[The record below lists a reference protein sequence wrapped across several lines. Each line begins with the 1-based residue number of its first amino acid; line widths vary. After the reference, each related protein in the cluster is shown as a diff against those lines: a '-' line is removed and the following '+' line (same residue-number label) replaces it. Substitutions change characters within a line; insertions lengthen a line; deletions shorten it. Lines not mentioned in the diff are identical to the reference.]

1 MIQKTA
7 VWQLNPRSAGL
18 HPPRLLLIQAVFLSF
33 WLAASAVSFAQDALP
48 KIIKSIQPSIAVITT
63 FDLFGN
69 ARKQGSGFFI
79 GRGGIGGLEE
89 HVITNRHVLEG
100 AYKAKVR
107 TADGKTYEVNNL
119 VSEDIEG
126 DLARISVFMLPVEM
140 SHLQLRQE
148 LPEVGE
154 KILVIGSPLGLEQ
167 TVSDG
172 IVSAVREMP
181 PAGKIIQISAPIS
194 SGSSGSPVVD
204 AYGKVIGVATF
215 QIREGQN
222 LNFAIPAER
231 ILRLPQSLP
240 KQVSLWDWTYTAV
253 KSLEK
258 KAEEAIEAENYER
271 AVELNSKLLELDPTA
286 WREIDLGLVYRKLLH
301 LDKAIDAF
309 EKAIQIYLATYDH
322 GSVKCLAYA
331 YEQLGRTFTSYNDG
345 AYVAKNGLPSYADQ
359 QNHYQKAKE
368 CFLKSIEIQPNIATA
383 HLGLAD
389 AYRTLEM
396 PDLAEKEFIKVIMLD
411 PKDTSGYWYL
421 GQFYIQ
427 QGNDEL
433 AMKQYEALAKIDAK
447 KADSLLK
454 IYNMLRKLKYQ
465 SDPLPTTL

>member
-18 HPPRLLLIQAVFLSF
+18 RTPRLLLVQVVSLSF

-63 FDLFGN
+63 FDHSGN
-69 ARKQGSGFFI
+69 VRKQGSGFFI
-79 GRGGIGGLEE
+79 GRVGITE

-100 AYKAKVR
+100 AYKAEVR
-107 TADGKTYEVNNL
+107 TADGKTGTVYNI

-126 DLARISVFMLPVEM
+126 DLVRISVLMPRGEM
-140 SHLQLRQE
+140 NYLQLRQE

-172 IVSAVREMP
+172 IVSAVREIP
-181 PAGKIIQISAPIS
+181 PVGKIIQITAPIS

-222 LNFAIPAER
+222 LNFAIPSER
-231 ILRLPQSLP
+231 ILRLSQSPP
-240 KQVSLWDWTYTAV
+240 KEVWLWEWTDRAV

-258 KAEEAIEAENYER
+258 KVAEAIEAKYYER
-271 AVELNSKLLELDPTA
+271 EVELNNELLELDPTA
-286 WREIDLGLVYRKLLH
+286 WREIHLGLAYRKLWLI
-301 LDKAIDAF
+301 DKALDAF
-309 EKAIQIYLATYDH
+309 EKAIQIYLPTDDL
-322 GSVKCLAYA
+322 GSVNCLAYA
-331 YEQLGRTFTSYNDG
+331 YEQLGRTFTSYNNG
-345 AYVAKNGLPSYADQ
+345 AYVEKNGLPSYADQ
-359 QNHYQKAKE
+359 QNHYQKAKV
-368 CFLKSIEIQPNIATA
+368 CFLKSIEIQPDIATA

-389 AYRTLEM
+389 AYEILEM
-396 PDLAEKEFIKVIMLD
+396 PDLAEEEFIKAITLD
-411 PKDTSGYWYL
+411 PKDTSGYISL
-421 GQFYIQ
+421 GQFYVH
-427 QGNDEL
+427 QGNYEL
-433 AMKQYEALAKIDAK
+433 AMKQYEVLAKLDAK
-447 KADSLLK
+447 QADLFLK
-454 IYNMLRKLKYQ
+454 IYNMLRKR
-465 SDPLPTTL
+465 